1 MLTRRCLIAAIPA
14 GIASSA
20 ATTEAHAQVSPGSAT
35 AIAKE
40 AFIYGYPMVVNY
52 GTMFEFALD
61 KDGSQYKA
69 PFNQIY
75 NSANVFTPQDTAIVT
90 PNSDTPYSF
99 LWADLRSEPL
109 VLGVPQVEGA
119 RYYSLQ
125 FTDLY
130 TYNFAYVGTATTG
143 NDAGKFLLAGP
154 DWKGEI
160 PKGISKLIRADTE
173 FVIVGYR
180 TQLLGPEDIENVRRM
195 QTGYT
200 VQTLSQF
207 LGAPS
212 PAAAPK
218 IDFPPFS
225 REKAAS
231 ADFFGYLNFI
241 LQFCPIIPDDKTA
254 RANFEKI
261 GITPGKPFEPAAFS
275 PELRQAIAA
284 GMADGLKTIDAKAA
298 TETGT
303 ALLFGTREFMKND
316 YLNRAVGAKMGIY
329 GNSESEAY
337 YFTWHGDAAGQP
349 LNGATNRYVL
359 RFAKG
364 EQPPVNA
371 FWSVTMYDGKTQLL
385 VANPISRYLINSPM
399 LSKLKLD
406 PDGSLPIYIQKVSPG
421 GEKEA
426 NWLPAP
432 DGPIYMVLRCYWP
445 GQAVLDRQWKLP
457 PVMQLS

>member
-1 MLTRRCLIAAIPA
+1 MLTRRSLMAAIPT
-14 GIASSA
+14 GIASSVV
-20 ATTEAHAQVSPGSAT
+20 TTEAHAQVSPEQAT

-52 GTMFEFALD
+52 GTMFAFAID
-61 KDGSQYKA
+61 KNQSQYKA

-99 LWADLRSEPL
+99 LWADLRTEPL

-143 NDAGKFLLAGP
+143 NGAGKFLLAGP
-154 DWKGEI
+154 DWKGEV
-160 PKGISKLIRADTE
+160 PKDITKLIRAETG

-180 TQLLGPEDIENVRRM
+180 TQLFGPEDIMNVRRI

-200 VQTLSQF
+200 VQPLSEF
-207 LGAPS
+207 LGAPA
-212 PAAAPK
+212 PAAAAK
-218 IDFPPFS
+218 VNFPPFS

-231 ADFFGYLNFI
+231 ADFFGYLNFV
-241 LQFCPIIPDDKTA
+241 LKFCPIAPGDEAA

-261 GITPGKPFEPAAFS
+261 GIKPGMPFDPATFS
-275 PELRQAIAA
+275 PEVRQAIAA
-284 GMADGLKTIDAKAA
+284 GMAEGMKTIDATAA
-298 TETGT
+298 TETST
-303 ALLFGTREFMKND
+303 ANLFGTREFMKNN
-316 YLNRAVGAKMGIY
+316 YLNRAVAAKMGIY

-337 YFTWHGDAAGQP
+337 YFTWHADAAGQP
-349 LNGATNRYVL
+349 LNCATNSYVL
-359 RFAKG
+359 RFEK
-364 EQPPVNA
+364 EKQPPVNA

-385 VANPISRYLINSPM
+385 VANPINRYLINSTVLP
-399 LSKLKLD
+399 KLKLE
-406 PDGSLPIYIQKVSPG
+406 PDGSLPIYIQKDSPG
-421 GEKEA
+421 SDKEA

-432 DGPIYMVLRCYWP
+432 DGPIYVIMRCYWP
-445 GQAVLDRQWKLP
+445 KQAVLDGQWKLP
-457 PVMQLS
+457 PITRLS

>member
-1 MLTRRCLIAAIPA
+1 MLTRRCLVASVPA
-14 GIASSA
+14 GIAFSA
-20 ATTEAHAQVSPGSAT
+20 ATPEAQAQVPPGQAM

-40 AFIYGYPMVVNY
+40 AFIYGYPMVINY
-52 GTMFEFALD
+52 GTMFEFALN
-61 KDGSQYKA
+61 KNGSQYKA
-69 PFNQIY
+69 PFNQLY

-99 LWADLRSEPL
+99 LWADLRAEPL

-130 TYNFAYVGTATTG
+130 TYNFAYVGTASTG
-143 NDAGKFLLAGP
+143 NGAGKFLLAGP
-154 DWKGEI
+154 NWKGEV
-160 PKGISKLIRADTE
+160 PKGISKLIRAETE

-180 TQLLGPEDIENVRRM
+180 TQLLGPEDIENVRRI

-200 VQTLSQF
+200 VQPLSQF

-218 IDFPPFS
+218 VDFPPFS

-231 ADFFGYLNFI
+231 ADFFGYLNFV
-241 LQFCPIIPDDKTA
+241 LQFCPLIPDDTTA

-261 GITPGKPFEPAAFS
+261 GIKPGKPFDPAAFS
-275 PELRQAIAA
+275 PEARQSIAA
-284 GMADGLKTIDAKAA
+284 GMADGLKAINAKAA
-298 TETGT
+298 TETST
-303 ALLFGTREFMKND
+303 AQLFGTREFMKNN

-329 GNSESEAY
+329 GNSENEAY
-337 YFTWHGDAAGQP
+337 YFTWHTDAAGQP
-349 LNGATNRYVL
+349 LNCATKRYVL

-364 EQPPVNA
+364 KQPPVNA

-385 VANPISRYLINSPM
+385 VANPINRYLINSPM
-399 LSKLKLD
+399 LPKFKLD
-406 PDGSLPIYIQKVSPG
+406 PDGGLPIYIQKNSPG
-421 GEKEA
+421 SDKEA

-432 DGPIYMVLRCYWP
+432 DGPIYMVMRCYWP
-445 GQAVLDRQWKLP
+445 KQAVLDGQWKLP
-457 PVMQLS
+457 PITRVT